1 LSGKEVARFE
11 DLEVW
16 KRSARLSADL
26 YKYFQSSKD
35 YGFRDQVTR
44 SGLSIPSNI
53 AEGYERDS
61 TKDRSKFLTYAKGS
75 CAELRTQIYI
85 GMEAGYIDKEQGNLW
100 VQETMELS
108 GMLFGLIKYLKKD

>member
-1 LSGKEVARFE
+1 MARFE

-26 YKYFQSSKD
+26 YKYFRLSKD
-35 YGFRDQVTR
+35 HGFRDQITR

-61 TKDRSKFLTYAKGS
+61 AKDRSKFLSYAKGS

-85 GMEAGYIDKEQGNLW
+85 GMEAGYIAKEQGTLW

-108 GMLFGLIKYLKKD
+108 RMLFGLIKYLKKD